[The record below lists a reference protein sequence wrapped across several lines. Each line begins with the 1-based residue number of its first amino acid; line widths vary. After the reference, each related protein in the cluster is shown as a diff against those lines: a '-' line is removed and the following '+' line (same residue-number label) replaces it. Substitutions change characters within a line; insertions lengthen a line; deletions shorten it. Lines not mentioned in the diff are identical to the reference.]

1 MMFSKLSLLEFAEY
15 KRSDLFVSFIAGEV
29 EKVELV
35 PQFQGKQTEVG
46 ETSFSR

>member
-1 MMFSKLSLLEFAEY
+1 MFSKLSRLEFAEY
-15 KRSDLFVSFIAGEV
+15 KRSDLFVSFLAAGEV